1 MIVKA
6 EGAALAFNI
15 NKQSKHAAVWAAQ
28 WSYPLV
34 TAPRAGR
41 AYQVPSSHTMQGH
54 SYSSIDFE

>member
-28 WSYPLV
+28 WSYPRV
-34 TAPRAGR
+34 GR
-41 AYQVPSSHTMQGH
+41 AYQVPSSHTMHG
-54 SYSSIDFE
+54 YSHFLIDFE